1 MTTNERSSTTS
12 DFYYACRNGDLDYVR
27 EHLPNIGLEEINQ
40 VQANGSTV
48 LHAACFFG
56 HEEIVKLLLD
66 NGASRSVTNK
76 HKCLPYDESKTES
89 IKKLFIRTTTTR
101 FSDDGSGHID
111 WMKCDEDAEKL
122 AREYRIR
129 HKGLGWSGKIDL
141 RLKHI
146 QSEMAHANDKDVQ
159 YFLDQAKTD
168 PFFLLKAYTAETP
181 FYRKLNQDLAT
192 KHFNHGS
199 NFGITYFIDF
209 FYNHPAFERLSYTG
223 PAYRGMTVTQDD
235 LKQYTVGGKV
245 MNKAFMST
253 TIDRAVAHKFAWK
266 AASERKTE
274 PGQLVKVSALCS
286 YEIVNKRTGLNIER
300 LSEFRDEKEVLVGP
314 YSAFMITAIRHDRPE
329 YVEIDLR
336 EIEQTSNDS
345 DDDDDDDDYD

>member
-1 MTTNERSSTTS
+1 MATNEPSSTTS
-12 DFYYACRNGDLDYVR
+12 EIYYACRNGDIDYVR
-27 EHLPNIGLEEINQ
+27 KHLPNISLEEINQ
-40 VQANGSTV
+40 IQANGSTA
-48 LHAACFFG
+48 LHAACFYG

-66 NGASRSVTNK
+66 HGASRSITNK
-76 HKCLPYDESKTES
+76 HQCLPYDESKSET
-89 IKKLFIRTTTTR
+89 IKKLFIRTSTTR
-101 FSDDGSGHID
+101 FSTDDSGHID
-111 WMKCDEDAEKL
+111 WMKCDEEAEKL

-129 HKGLGWSGKIDL
+129 HKGLGWNGKVDH

-146 QSEMAHANDKDVQ
+146 QSEMPHATDKDVQ

-168 PFFLLKAYTAETP
+168 PCFLLTAYTAETP

-192 KHFNHGS
+192 KHYNHGS

-209 FYNHPAFERLSYTG
+209 FYNHPAFENLSYTG
-223 PAYRGMTVTQDD
+223 HVYRGMTVTQDD

-253 TIDRAVAHKFAWK
+253 TKKRAVAHDFAWK
-266 AASERKTE
+266 AANKRKTE

-286 YEIVNKRTGLNIER
+286 YEIVNKRTGLSIER
-300 LSEFRDEKEVLVGP
+300 FSEFRHEQEVLVGP
-314 YSAFMITAIRHDRPE
+314 YSAFMIIAIRHDRPE

-336 EIEQTSNDS
+336 EIEQTWNDS